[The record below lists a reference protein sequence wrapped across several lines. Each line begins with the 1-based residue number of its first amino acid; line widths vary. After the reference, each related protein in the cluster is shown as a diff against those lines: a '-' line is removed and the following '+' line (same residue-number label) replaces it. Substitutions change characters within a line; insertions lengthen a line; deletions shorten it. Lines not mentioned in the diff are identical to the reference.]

1 MSATTHSLP
10 HATPLLLLKDRYG
23 RIARDLRVSLT
34 DRCNLRCTYCMPA
47 QGLDWTPS
55 EQLLTDE
62 EIIRLVTIG
71 VQLLGIRQVRFTGG
85 EPLLKKS
92 LDQLIHKVKQL
103 HTDEGKSVSTA
114 LTTNGIGL
122 HRKATQLKDAGL
134 DRVNISLDTLNPEH
148 FSLLTRRDRFKD
160 VIAGIEA
167 AINADLS
174 PVKINSVIMPGV
186 NEDDI
191 LPLAEFGLY
200 ENVELRFIEQM
211 PLGPRDQWDRSAMV
225 TAQDIIDVISTKF
238 DLTPDTTEETA
249 HSAAPA
255 TMWRIS
261 DGDMHGKI
269 GIIASVTRPFCGAC
283 DRTRLTSDGAV
294 RSCLFSQTETSLR
307 DLLRQG
313 RSDNEIA
320 EAWAAAMWLKPA
332 GHGIDDPSFVQPHRP
347 MSAIGG

>member
-1 MSATTHSLP
+1 M
-10 HATPLLLLKDRYG
+10 
-23 RIARDLRVSLT
+23 
-34 DRCNLRCTYCMPA
+34 
-47 QGLDWTPS
+47 
-55 EQLLTDE
+55 
-62 EIIRLVTIG
+62 
-71 VQLLGIRQVRFTGG
+71 
-85 EPLLKKS
+85 
-92 LDQLIHKVKQL
+92 KQL
-103 HTDEGKSVSTA
+103 HTDEGKPVSTA

-167 AINADLS
+167 AINANLS

>member
-71 VQLLGIRQVRFTGG
+71 VRLLGIRQVRFTGG

-92 LDQLIHKVKQL
+92 LDQLIHTVKQL
-103 HTDEGKSVSTA
+103 HTDEGKPVSTA

-211 PLGPRDQWDRSAMV
+211 PLGPRD
-225 TAQDIIDVISTKF
+225 
-238 DLTPDTTEETA
+238 
-249 HSAAPA
+249 
-255 TMWRIS
+255 
-261 DGDMHGKI
+261 
-269 GIIASVTRPFCGAC
+269 
-283 DRTRLTSDGAV
+283 RTLLTSS
-294 RSCLFSQTETSLR
+294 RPSLT
-307 DLLRQG
+307 
-313 RSDNEIA
+313 
-320 EAWAAAMWLKPA
+320 
-332 GHGIDDPSFVQPHRP
+332 
-347 MSAIGG
+347 

>member
-47 QGLDWTPS
+47 QGLEWTPS

-191 LPLAEFGLY
+191 LRAIRKCGTALY
-200 ENVELRFIEQM
+200 
-211 PLGPRDQWDRSAMV
+211 
-225 TAQDIIDVISTKF
+225 
-238 DLTPDTTEETA
+238 
-249 HSAAPA
+249 
-255 TMWRIS
+255 
-261 DGDMHGKI
+261 
-269 GIIASVTRPFCGAC
+269 
-283 DRTRLTSDGAV
+283 
-294 RSCLFSQTETSLR
+294 
-307 DLLRQG
+307 
-313 RSDNEIA
+313 
-320 EAWAAAMWLKPA
+320 
-332 GHGIDDPSFVQPHRP
+332 
-347 MSAIGG
+347 

>member
-1 MSATTHSLP
+1 M
-10 HATPLLLLKDRYG
+10 
-23 RIARDLRVSLT
+23 
-34 DRCNLRCTYCMPA
+34 
-47 QGLDWTPS
+47 
-55 EQLLTDE
+55 
-62 EIIRLVTIG
+62 
-71 VQLLGIRQVRFTGG
+71 
-85 EPLLKKS
+85 
-92 LDQLIHKVKQL
+92 
-103 HTDEGKSVSTA
+103 
-114 LTTNGIGL
+114 

-167 AINADLS
+167 AVNADLS